1 MRWRPLRV
9 VGPYGRTPEL
19 GTAAMVKSLQQMCNW
34 HTYSFMS
41 LPVGEGFEAEVTV
54 TVRHWRRSHTMD
66 GASGYRLDWNGLS
79 FVWTGDGKPD
89 QLTAKF
95 AMGADV
101 FVTEMEVDSPA
112 LWALRQGTPRASAP
126 SPSTAP
132 TRRPTAPTT

>member
-1 MRWRPLRV
+1 
-9 VGPYGRTPEL
+9 
-19 GTAAMVKSLQQMCNW
+19 MVKSLQQMCNW

-41 LPVGEGFEAEVTV
+41 LPVGEGFEAEVTEFDYKNDGGICYDKNGV

-101 FVTEMEVDSPA
+101 FVTEMVVDSPA

-132 TRRPTAPTT
+132 TRRATAPTT